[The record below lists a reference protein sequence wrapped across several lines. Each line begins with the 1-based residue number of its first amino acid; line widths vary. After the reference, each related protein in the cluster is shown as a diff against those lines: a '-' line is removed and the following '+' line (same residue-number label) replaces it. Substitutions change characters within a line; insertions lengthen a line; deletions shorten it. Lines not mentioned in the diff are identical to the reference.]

1 MKASS
6 WNIKSIPHSSYGP
19 LMFGLWSI
27 RFDGE
32 KFTRCSGTPN
42 WGQVD
47 VGDTTIRWR
56 IFFMKTP
63 VCKTHPEIYDPST
76 LDPDVS
82 VWIDHDIFG
91 WTWGK
96 VLQIKVARFV
106 DKVESTH
113 QDGISHQQDR
123 LNAIIVCWT
132 SVTLTCNRLPSYD
145 SESIQMCSKKDRC
158 MHRQLCTH
166 MLKYSDSYIIKN
178 QNWI

>member
-1 MKASS
+1 
-6 WNIKSIPHSSYGP
+6 
-19 LMFGLWSI
+19 MFGLWSI

-91 WTWGK
+91 
-96 VLQIKVARFV
+96 
-106 DKVESTH
+106 
-113 QDGISHQQDR
+113 
-123 LNAIIVCWT
+123 
-132 SVTLTCNRLPSYD
+132 
-145 SESIQMCSKKDRC
+145 
-158 MHRQLCTH
+158 
-166 MLKYSDSYIIKN
+166 
-178 QNWI
+178 

>member
-1 MKASS
+1 MVP
-6 WNIKSIPHSSYGP
+6 WC
-19 LMFGLWSI
+19 LVFGL
-27 RFDGE
+27 
-32 KFTRCSGTPN
+32 SGSMARSSL
-42 WGQVD
+42 GVQAHRI
-47 VGDTTIRWR
+47 GSRWMSVHSR
-56 IFFMKTP
+56 QQTFWHDDSLEDFFHDFAP
-63 VCKTHPEIYDPST
+63 VCKTHPEMYDPST

-166 MLKYSDSYIIKN
+166 MLKYSDSYIIQN